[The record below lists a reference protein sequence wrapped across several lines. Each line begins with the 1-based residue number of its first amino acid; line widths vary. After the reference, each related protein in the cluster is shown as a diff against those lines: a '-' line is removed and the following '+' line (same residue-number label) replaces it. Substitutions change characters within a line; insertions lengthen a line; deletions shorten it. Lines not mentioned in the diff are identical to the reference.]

1 MDYNALARKCGLTE
15 ETLRFIETQL
25 LKNENFTKERIRSM
39 METFFGKLGIDEYYF
54 QTTPPEVIARHLESL
69 RAAEVIAL
77 NARSPEVNVD
87 IRSEKKDETFYLV
100 DDTLE
105 KTTEIEL
112 RIDRLFDNYRLQSY
126 RTLGRAL
133 GASFLRMYF
142 IDRPTFSEKS
152 ADTSDFKSNVNLD
165 FLKTSSKEAIERY
178 EQVYNVSRNRLTPYV
193 VISQKHTSHETR
205 IMVSLPPYTSE
216 DFLSKFSGAMTT
228 YGLYTTRKYVEP
240 MRDGRR
246 IFSFYLKEIQDKD
259 LLEHLKEDISLI
271 SFVGKTPIDDLF
283 INGTF
288 TASEYLYAFSLCQFT
303 YQFITAHTEKIEE
316 LKKGLAMQPELR
328 GILRFLKLRLV
339 KDTYTRDGIFRVV
352 RLYPDIIKNLYRDF
366 QQKFDPEHG
375 GGKSPKPLENIMK
388 ILELQVS
395 RETHKNIVHAF
406 LGFNRMILK
415 TNFYKKDKTTIS
427 FRLLP
432 DILDP
437 ANYPDRPFGIFFIVG
452 KEFLGFHVRFSD
464 IARGGVRIVLSQT
477 DREYDSN
484 LEFIF
489 DENYRLALTQQK
501 KNKDIPEGGA
511 KGTILLGL
519 SYQNLAEVA
528 FKKYIDGLLDLL
540 LPSPETIDYYG
551 KAEIIF
557 LGPDEG
563 TAEFMDWACR
573 YANEKGYYFW
583 KSFTTGKSLEMGGI
597 PHDLYG
603 MTTAGVH
610 EYEIE
615 ILKQL
620 GLNEKDVTKVQT
632 GGPDGDLGSNEILVS
647 KSKYLAVVDTS
658 GVLYDSSGIDHEE
671 LIRLAKARL
680 PVKYFSR
687 SKVSKKGFLVLVDDR
702 SVNLFD
708 GTTVANGTEFRN
720 HFHLTSYARADIFV
734 PCGGRPQSIHIL
746 NWKQLLNE
754 KNEPAFRVIVEGAN
768 LFITQ
773 DARLELEKK
782 GCIIIKDA
790 SANKGGVTS
799 SSLEVLALLS
809 LKNDEYDR
817 LFIARGGRTPA
828 FRKRYVAEI
837 FERIRHNARREF
849 NILWNENREK
859 DVPLSILSDR
869 LSEKINRLRDII
881 HDSYLFE
888 RHPLRK
894 VVISRHVPKVLL
906 KRVGIDTILK
916 RVPEAYQ
923 RSIFATTLASDFV
936 YTYGLEASEVEFS
949 RNVDNLEEGVPAVR
963 LRRKAGRKVVS

>member
-1 MDYNALARKCGLTE
+1 MNYDALSQRCGLTE
-15 ETLRFIETQL
+15 ETLHFIETQL
-25 LKNENFTKERIRSM
+25 LKNKNFTKERIKSM

-112 RIDRLFDNYRLQSY
+112 RIDRLFGNYRLQSY

-142 IDRPTFSEKS
+142 VYRPTFSEKPAGS
-152 ADTSDFKSNVNLD
+152 SDFTYNMNLD

-178 EQVYNVSRNRLTPYV
+178 EQVYNASKSRLTPYV
-193 VISQKHTSHETR
+193 VVSQKHSSHETR

-228 YGLYTTRKYVEP
+228 YGLYTNRKYVEP

-246 IFSFYLKEIQDKD
+246 IFSFYLKEIQDDD
-259 LLEHLKEDISLI
+259 LLEHLKEDIGLI
-271 SFVGKTPIDDLF
+271 SFVGETPIDDLF
-283 INGTF
+283 INRTF
-288 TASEYLYAFSLCQFT
+288 TAGEYLYAFSLCQFT
-303 YQFITAHTEKIEE
+303 YQFIAAHTEEIEA
-316 LKKGLAMQPELR
+316 LKKGLAMQPELH

-339 KDTYTRDGIFRVV
+339 KDTYTLDSIFHVV
-352 RLYPDIIKNLYRDF
+352 RFYPDIIKNLYKDF
-366 QQKFDPEHG
+366 QQRFDPEHRG
-375 GGKSPKPLENIMK
+375 RSSQKPLENIRKM
-388 ILELQVS
+388 IELHVS
-395 RETHKNIVHAF
+395 RETHKNIVQTF
-406 LGFNRMILK
+406 LGFNPMVLK
-415 TNFYKKDKTTIS
+415 TNFYKKNKTTIA

-432 DILDP
+432 GILDP

-452 KEFLGFHVRFSD
+452 KEFLGFHVRFRD
-464 IARGGVRIVLSQT
+464 IARGGVRIVRSRT
-477 DREYDSN
+477 DKEYDTN

-511 KGTILLGL
+511 KGAILLGL

-528 FKKYIDGLLDLL
+528 FQKYIDGLLDLL
-540 LPSPETIDYYG
+540 IKSPEIIDYYG
-551 KAEIIF
+551 KEEIIF

-563 TAEFMDWACR
+563 TAELMDWASQ
-573 YANEKGYYFW
+573 YAKENGYNFW

-597 PHDLYG
+597 PHDFYG

-620 GLNEKDVTKVQT
+620 GLNEKEVTKVQT

-647 KSKYLAVVDTS
+647 KSRYLGVVDAS
-658 GVLYDSSGIDHEE
+658 GVLYDSKGIDREE
-671 LIRLAKARL
+671 LVRLAKARL

-687 SKVSKKGFLVLVDDR
+687 SKVSQRGFLVLVDER

-720 HFHLTSYARADIFV
+720 HFHLTPYARADIFV

-754 KNEPAFRVIVEGAN
+754 KSEPAFKVIVEGAN
-768 LFITQ
+768 LFITH
-773 DARLELEKK
+773 DACLELEKR

-809 LKNDEYDR
+809 LTNDEYDR
-817 LFIARGGRTPA
+817 LFIARGGRMPA

-837 FERIRHNARREF
+837 IERIRHNARREF
-849 NILWNENREK
+849 NILWHENREK
-859 DVPLSILSDR
+859 NIPLSILSDR
-869 LSEKINRLRDII
+869 LSEKINRLRDVI

-888 RHPLRK
+888 RHTLRK

-916 RVPEAYQ
+916 RVPETYQ

-936 YTYGLEASEVEFS
+936 YTYGLEASEIEFS
-949 RNVDNLEEGVPAVR
+949 RYVDNLEEGVPTVR
-963 LRRKAGRKVVS
+963 LRRKDVK